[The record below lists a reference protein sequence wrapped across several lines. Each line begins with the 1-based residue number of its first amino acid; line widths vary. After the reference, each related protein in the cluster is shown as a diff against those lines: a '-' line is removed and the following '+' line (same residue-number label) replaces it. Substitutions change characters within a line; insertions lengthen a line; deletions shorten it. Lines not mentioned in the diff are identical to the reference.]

1 MTEKYDRIFLASI
14 KTLMWTTIYSGGW
27 VLLEFLIE
35 GKITDRPVDNIIML
49 LFIPMIFVAMVNT
62 SKKSVNKKKNTEEK
76 YDEIFLASIKTL
88 MWTLFYSTGWVLF
101 EFLVEGK
108 ITDRP
113 VDNIIMLLFIPMIF
127 VAMLKTSK
135 KA

>member
-14 KTLMWTTIYSGGW
+14 KTLMWTLFYSGKW
-27 VLLEFLIE
+27 VLLEFIVE

-49 LFIPMIFVAMVNT
+49 LFIPMIFVAMLNP
-62 SKKSVNKKKNTEEK
+62 SEKSINKKKNTEEK
-76 YDEIFLASIKTL
+76 YNEIFLASIKTL
-88 MWTLFYSTGWVLF
+88 MWTLSYSTGWVLL
-101 EFLVEGK
+101 EFIVEGK

-127 VAMLKTSK
+127 VAMLKTLK

>member
-1 MTEKYDRIFLASI
+1 MTEKYNRIFLASI
-14 KTLMWTTIYSGGW
+14 KTLMWTLFYSGKW
-27 VLLEFLIE
+27 VLLEFIVE

-49 LFIPMIFVAMVNT
+49 LFIPMIFVAMLNP
-62 SKKSVNKKKNTEEK
+62 SEKSVNKKKNTEEK
-76 YDEIFLASIKTL
+76 YDRIFLASIKTL
-88 MWTLFYSTGWVLF
+88 MWTLFYSTGWVLL

>member
-14 KTLMWTTIYSGGW
+14 KTLMWTLFYSGKW
-27 VLLEFLIE
+27 VLLEFLVE

-49 LFIPMIFVAMVNT
+49 LFIPMIFVAMLNP
-62 SKKSVNKKKNTEEK
+62 SEKSVNKKKNTEEK

-88 MWTLFYSTGWVLF
+88 MWTLFYSTGWVLL